1 MKLTT
6 PRNGR
11 EFAIPDDWWSFA
23 EMNLFHPCE
32 TFYPYRPKCTGSID
46 IVSLKGIEPPIRDPG
61 IAEFKKYK
69 LVSVLLAFHSPE
81 CALPP
86 VQVERLTAPNNYQ
99 YRIHN
104 GYHRFYASVAAGYS
118 ELPIVVI
125 ERGAF

>member
-1 MKLTT
+1 MKFTT
-6 PRNGR
+6 QRNGR
-11 EFAIPDDWWSFA
+11 EFEIPDDWWSFA
-23 EMNLFHPCE
+23 EMNVFHPRG
-32 TFYPYRPKCTGSID
+32 TFYPYHPKCCGSIE
-46 IVSLKGIEPPIRDPG
+46 IVPLRDIEPPTRDPG

-86 VQVERLTAPNNYQ
+86 IQVERLAAPNNYK
-99 YRIHN
+99 YRVHN

-125 ERGAF
+125 ERDAF